1 MEMTKGDQPALRVVG
16 FEGDLR
22 EPRRYA
28 QSKSES
34 EHSDS
39 QETCPSDSRSMFT
52 ASVSVQG
59 FSPYATFRRW
69 PKETL
74 QRAANECRS
83 GTVIDFQKLM
93 RVMAHYHRAVIEK
106 QSPSRDFTNW
116 CKAKDNLG
124 MENPMAPI
132 RRRNL
137 AKLIDRDFGGN
148 QSAIARIY
156 NPESPKPSY
165 FSDLLR
171 GEKAF
176 AEKAARGV
184 EDRIGL
190 KLGQLDIPESPL
202 LYDDSKKNNLS
213 EELHVAIDEMD
224 KDEQRE
230 ALAAIRKI
238 QSKKRTGRRR
248 TGT

>member
-1 MEMTKGDQPALRVVG
+1 MTKRNHPHLRAVDG
-16 FEGDLR
+16 FRD

-28 QSKSES
+28 QSTS

-39 QETCPSDSRSMFT
+39 QGTCPLDSRSRFM
-52 ASVSVQG
+52 ASASEHG
-59 FSPYATFRRW
+59 FNPYATLRKW

-74 QRAANECRS
+74 QRAAKDFRS
-83 GTVIDFQKLM
+83 ETVIDFQKLM
-93 RVMAHYHRAVIEK
+93 RVMADHSHRSVIEM
-106 QSPSRDFTNW
+106 QSPSRDFTNR
-116 CKAKDNLG
+116 CKPTDNSG
-124 MENPMAPI
+124 MENPMAAV

-137 AKLIDRDFGGN
+137 AKLLERDFGNN
-148 QSAIARIY
+148 QSAIARVY

-176 AEKAARGV
+176 AEKAARGI
-184 EDRIGL
+184 EDRVGL
-190 KLGQLDIPESPL
+190 RLGQLDIQDSPL
-202 LYDDSKKNNLS
+202 LYDDSKKNNLRD
-213 EELHVAIDEMD
+213 EIHVAVDDLDNE
-224 KDEQRE
+224 EQRE

-238 QSKKRTGRRR
+238 QAKRKGRKK